1 MNRPKQ
7 LLIAVIS
14 VLVVSVSFGAL
25 YSEADAQEIPFPSR
39 EKTISV
45 TGMATTSVDPD
56 LLTVQFG
63 IQTQESTAQ
72 QALASNSE
80 MMNKVITALKSVG
93 ITENEIS
100 TSSLNIHPVYK
111 YVEDKLG
118 SNEQILIGY
127 RVSNIISVETKQLDL
142 TASVIDGAVKTGV
155 NRIDSV
161 YYSLSPQKSMELK
174 DSLIEQAINN
184 AKSKAEKALTPLNH
198 SIVGV
203 KSVNLS
209 DFTIPYPE
217 PVYRGSFDMM
227 ESKAA
232 APTPVFSSEQDI
244 TTNASVVFLIGSN

>member
-1 MNRPKQ
+1 MNRTKQ
-7 LLIAVIS
+7 LLITTIS
-14 VLVVSVSFGAL
+14 VLVVSVSFGAV

-45 TGMATTSVDPD
+45 TGMATTSVSPD

-93 ITENEIS
+93 ITEHEIS

-111 YVEDKLG
+111 YVEDKSG
-118 SNEQILIGY
+118 SNEQVLIGY
-127 RVSNIISVETKQLDL
+127 KVSNIISVETKRLDL
-142 TASVIDGAVKTGV
+142 AASVIDGAVEAGV

-198 SIVGV
+198 SIIGV

-217 PVYRGSFDMM
+217 PVYRESFDMM
-227 ESKAA
+227 ESKAT